1 MKRKSVF
8 SKLAVL
14 LLAAVMVVSL
24 LPAAALA
31 ADPMYF
37 EVVIDGATTQYA
49 TAGEAYTAVEAALPD
64 GGRATIRLLDNYT
77 GGGLIVKADKNLDL
91 TFDLNGN
98 TWTVTDPLVGSAG
111 TETNAFQLNKGNTVT
126 FQNGAVTSS
135 VARIL
140 FQNYCDL
147 TVDNVDVTLT
157 TTTLGSYAMSNNNA
171 STFVKGG
178 SVIEV
183 TTEGNFAMD
192 SFNFGSTY
200 TGGNVT
206 IEDAE
211 IKGNVEIA
219 NGGKLK
225 LDGGTIEGDVSVY
238 SYRYDDNVNK
248 PSSFTMESGTVTG
261 NVATSEIGST
271 TINGGEVI
279 GEVTLDTTKDA
290 AAGSA
295 ETAAATVTGGIFGS
309 LGDNVAVNAADTAV
323 ITSGGDTKTLVGLPS
338 INEALETAGQGD
350 TIRITKAAEGSEISA
365 PVGVLVENQSDHA
378 ILVNGEALEKNA
390 SVVVEDKTNETPET
404 PENDKPGTDAPATGD
419 PRNMVVWAALALFAA
434 CGLAGTAVIV
444 KKRAR

>member
-91 TFDLNGN
+91 TFDLNGK

-171 STFVKGG
+171 STVVKGG

-238 SYRYDDNVNK
+238 SYRYDDNVHK

-350 TIRITKAAEGSEISA
+350 TIRITKAADGSEISA

-378 ILVNGEALEKNA
+378 ILVNGETLEKNS

-419 PRNMVVWAALALFAA
+419 PSNMVLWAALALFAA

>member
-8 SKLAVL
+8 SKLMVL
-14 LLAAVMVVSL
+14 LLATVMVISL
-24 LPAAALA
+24 LPLAALA
-31 ADPMYF
+31 ADPVYF
-37 EVVIDGATTQYA
+37 EVTVGDATTQHA
-49 TAGEAYTAVEAALPD
+49 TAGEAYAAVEAALPS
-64 GGRATIRLLDNYT
+64 GGKATIKLLDDYT
-77 GGGLIVKADKNLDL
+77 GEGLVITADKNLDL
-91 TFDLNGN
+91 TFELNTH
-98 TWTVTDPLVGSAG
+98 TWTVTKLVGSAG
-111 TETNAFQLNKGNTVT
+111 TETNAFQLNKGNKVT

-135 VARIL
+135 VARIG
-140 FQNYCDL
+140 FQSYCDL
-147 TVDNVDVTLT
+147 IVDNVDVSIT
-157 TTTLGSYAMSNNNA
+157 TTVAGSYAMSNNNA
-171 STFVKGG
+171 STLIKGG
-178 SVIEV
+178 STV
-183 TTEGNFAMD
+183 TATAPGTFAMD
-192 SFNFGSTY
+192 SFTFGGY

-211 IKGNVEIA
+211 IIGNVEIA

-238 SYRYDDNVNK
+238 SYRSDDNVHK

-350 TIRITKAAEGSEISA
+350 TIRITKAADGSEISA

-378 ILVNGEALEKNA
+378 ILVNGETLEKNS

-419 PRNMVVWAALALFAA
+419 PSNMVLWAALALFAA